1 MKHLL
6 FALFVVAAAASQAVD
21 ITSVL
26 VRQQWPWS
34 ADIKVEY
41 NVSGNESVFDLQ
53 VEAYDGAT
61 RIDSAKLEKA
71 MTGERY
77 AIAGTGVKTL
87 IIDPVKL
94 FGTGKVSIA
103 DFKVKLTP
111 VATPSSMT
119 EALYRIYDLDAGTCK
134 DLSPAEIM
142 NHPETYGD
150 YETDYAKIGEG
161 YNTTLTNVFVWTGV
175 TNNTAY
181 KTSKL
186 VVRKIHAKDVVWQ
199 CGSSTTPSGA
209 NVINH
214 DPGWVKLTA
223 NYYIGVFPV
232 TQAQYA
238 KIVAPVV
245 SSSLP
250 ANPSRF
256 KDLEDSDCRPVEQVP
271 LMGIYTSICETP
283 TTYTSPTLKGY
294 VNNNEDV
301 YWPTNSY
308 LREVSKKRT
317 LGLMREK
324 FNVEFDLPTEAQ
336 WEFACRAGT
345 SGGLYSGLSATDA
358 HAEEIA
364 WVPAI
369 SGNETHPVGLKKP
382 NAFGLYDIL
391 GNVLEYT
398 RNRGVSGCKVV
409 SGAASGTGA
418 SQNDPAVDPVGLV
431 ASSGNVISVLRGGC
445 WYSPYGRVH
454 AQSFVRVV
462 AYSADMVKDII
473 GFRVVTPEGAQWSPH
488 E

>member
-1 MKHLL
+1 MKQLL
-6 FALFVVAAAASQAVD
+6 FALLGAAAAAAQAAD
-21 ITSVL
+21 ITSVE

-34 ADIKVEY
+34 TDVKVTY
-41 NVSGNESVFDLQ
+41 VVSNNEGTFDLQ

-61 RIDSAKLEKA
+61 RLDSSRLEKSMA
-71 MTGERY
+71 GERY
-77 AIAGTGVKTL
+77 AISGNGAKSFF
-87 IIDPVKL
+87 IDPVKA
-94 FGTGKVSIA
+94 FGKESISIA
-103 DFKVKLTP
+103 DFKVKLTA
-111 VATPSSMT
+111 VATPSSRT

-199 CGSSTTPSGA
+199 CGSSTTPSGV
-209 NVINH
+209 NVLNH
-214 DPGWVKLTA
+214 DLGWVKLTS

-238 KIVAPVV
+238 KIVASIVTAQIPAYP
-245 SSSLP
+245 SS
-250 ANPSRF
+250 F
-256 KDLEDSDCRPVEQVP
+256 KNRDDSDYRPVEQVP
-271 LMGIYTSICETP
+271 LMGLYTSICETP
-283 TTYTSPTLKGY
+283 ASQSYSTTRGY
-294 VNNNEDV
+294 VNNNENV

-345 SGGLYSGLSATDA
+345 SGGLYNGLSATDA

-391 GNVLEYT
+391 GNVFEYT
-398 RNRGVSGCKVV
+398 RNRAVSGCKVV
-409 SGAASGTGA
+409 SGAVSGTGA

-431 ASSGNVISVLRGGC
+431 ASSGTVISVLRGGC
-445 WYSPYGRVH
+445 WYSSYSRSH
-454 AQSFVRVV
+454 AQSFVRV
-462 AYSADMVKDII
+462 ASYSADMAKDII

-488 E
+488 